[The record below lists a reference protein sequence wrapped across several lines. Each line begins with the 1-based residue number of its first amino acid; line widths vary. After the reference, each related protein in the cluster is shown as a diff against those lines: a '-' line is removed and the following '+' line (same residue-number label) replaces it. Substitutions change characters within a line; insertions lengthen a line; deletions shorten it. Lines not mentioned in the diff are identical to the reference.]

1 MKMAHSVLQRAAQMR
16 ALATRM
22 RGHAAETH
30 LILYQAKLEAAA
42 RDLEREA
49 AKLDHYRK
57 FAITA
62 QPRRAG

>member
-1 MKMAHSVLQRAAQMR
+1 MR

-30 LILYQAKLEAAA
+30 LILYQAKLEQAA
-42 RDLEREA
+42 RDLELEA

-57 FAITA
+57 FVLVPQA
-62 QPRRAG
+62 RRAG